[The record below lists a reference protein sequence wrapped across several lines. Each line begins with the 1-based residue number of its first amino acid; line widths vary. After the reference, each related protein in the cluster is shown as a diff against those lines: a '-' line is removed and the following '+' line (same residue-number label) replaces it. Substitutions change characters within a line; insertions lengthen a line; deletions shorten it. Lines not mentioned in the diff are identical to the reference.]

1 MGLLDFAHHEHI
13 DSWYH
18 HTASGPT
25 FAPLHDALDADV
37 CVVGGGYT
45 GLSAALELAERG
57 LNVVLLEGARLGWAA
72 SGRNGGQVLTDIA
85 CGMDSVRAQLGADAA
100 RAIWDMSVEAVHL
113 VGERCA
119 RYQIDADL
127 RWGYFHAALKPRQ
140 MHELAR
146 WQASAAQD
154 YGYSAYRLVE
164 QEEVASLVA
173 SPRYIGGLYDPGCGQ
188 LHPLKYALGLA
199 AAAVNAGVRVY
210 EHSPALRIHPG
221 TPSVVHSEH
230 GQVRARHVV
239 LACNSH
245 IGQLAPS
252 LAAKIMPVGTYM
264 IATAPLGQARAQA
277 LIPGQVAVCDSNFVL
292 DYFRLSADHRLLFG
306 GKVSY
311 SGLPP
316 ANLQAAMRRDM
327 LRVFPQLADVAI
339 DSGWGGFVDITQS
352 RAPHFGQ
359 LPGNLWF
366 AQGFSGH
373 GVALTGLAGKLIA
386 EAICGTPQRFALFS
400 RFRHASF
407 PGGRWLRTP
416 ALVLA
421 MLYYRMRDW
430 L

>member
-100 RAIWDMSVEAVHL
+100 RAIWNMSVEAVHL

-119 RYQIDADL
+119 RHQIDADL
-127 RWGYFHAALKPRQ
+127 RWGYFHAALKPRH
-140 MHELAR
+140 MHDLAG
-146 WQASAAQD
+146 WQVRAAQD
-154 YGYSAYRLVE
+154 YGYSAYRLIE
-164 QEEVASLVA
+164 QDEVASMVA

-199 AAAVNAGVRVY
+199 AAAVKAGVRVY
-210 EHSPALRIHPG
+210 EHSPALRISPG

-373 GVALTGLAGKLIA
+373 GVALTGLAGKLMA

-421 MLYYRMRDW
+421 MLYYRMRDR

>member
-1 MGLLDFAHHEHI
+1 MIETRFLLTH
-13 DSWYH
+13 
-18 HTASGPT
+18 P
-25 FAPLHDALDADV
+25 
-37 CVVGGGYT
+37 
-45 GLSAALELAERG
+45 ALEKR
-57 LNVVLLEGARLGWAA
+57 
-72 SGRNGGQVLTDIA
+72 
-85 CGMDSVRAQLGADAA
+85 
-100 RAIWDMSVEAVHL
+100 
-113 VGERCA
+113 
-119 RYQIDADL
+119 
-127 RWGYFHAALKPRQ
+127 
-140 MHELAR
+140 
-146 WQASAAQD
+146 
-154 YGYSAYRLVE
+154 
-164 QEEVASLVA
+164 
-173 SPRYIGGLYDPGCGQ
+173 
-188 LHPLKYALGLA
+188 
-199 AAAVNAGVRVY
+199 
-210 EHSPALRIHPG
+210 
-221 TPSVVHSEH
+221 
-230 GQVRARHVV
+230 
-239 LACNSH
+239 
-245 IGQLAPS
+245 
-252 LAAKIMPVGTYM
+252 IMPVGTYM

-327 LRVFPQLADVAI
+327 LKVFPQLADVAI

-373 GVALTGLAGKLIA
+373 GVALTGLAGKLMA

-421 MLYYRMRDW
+421 MLYYRMRDR